1 MRTIR
6 LDQHLL
12 ITLGLISL
20 ILAGCAGSPSSKF
33 YQLSSLQ
40 NSGTLVT
47 RDTALDQS
55 RIIAIGPVR
64 IPDYLDRPQIV
75 TRSGKNEL
83 QLSEFDRWAGPLEN
97 DVNRVLVE
105 DISSLLPIEHFSVVR
120 WIPYL
125 ESQLPASYRVHV
137 LVDRFEGTLG
147 DSVLL
152 TAQWSVFA
160 GNGSLLM
167 RKESRISGQMQ
178 GSSYAAL
185 VAAMSDALAKLS
197 RDIAEGITSVL
208 PPELK
213 KNNLPN
219 EGVYR

>member
-1 MRTIR
+1 MRTIC

-12 ITLGLISL
+12 ITLCLISL
-20 ILAGCAGSPSSKF
+20 ILAGCAASPSSRF

-40 NSGTLVT
+40 NSGTLLT
-47 RDTALDQS
+47 RDVALDQS

-83 QLSEFDRWAGPLEN
+83 QLSEFERWAGPIEN

-105 DISSLLPIEHFSVVR
+105 DISSLLSIEHCSVVR

-167 RKESRISGQMQ
+167 RKESRISRQMQ

-185 VAAMSDALAKLS
+185 VAAMSEALAKLS
-197 RDIAEGITSVL
+197 RDITEGITSVL
-208 PPELK
+208 PPEPIRK
-213 KNNLPN
+213 VSST
-219 EGVYR
+219 EGGSR

>member
-6 LDQHLL
+6 LDQSLL
-12 ITLGLISL
+12 ITFCLISL

-47 RDTALDQS
+47 CDTALDHSQ
-55 RIIAIGPVR
+55 IIAIGPVR

-83 QLSEFDRWAGPLEN
+83 QLSEFDRWAGPLES

-137 LVDRFEGTLG
+137 LVDRFEGTIG
-147 DSVLL
+147 DSMLL

-185 VAAMSDALAKLS
+185 VAAMSNSLAKLS
-197 RDIAEGITSVL
+197 RDIAEGITSVCL
-208 PPELK
+208 KHPPLTH
-213 KNNLPN
+213 
-219 EGVYR
+219 

>member
-12 ITLGLISL
+12 ITLCLISL

-83 QLSEFDRWAGPLEN
+83 QLSEFDRWAGPLES

-105 DISSLLPIEHFSVVR
+105 DISSLLPIEHFSVVC

-137 LVDRFEGTLG
+137 LVDRFEGTLE

-185 VAAMSDALAKLS
+185 VAEMSDALAKLS

-208 PPELK
+208 PQEPTK
-213 KNNLPN
+213 KNLPN
-219 EGVYR
+219 

>member
-6 LDQHLL
+6 LDQRLL
-12 ITLGLISL
+12 ITLCLISL

-64 IPDYLDRPQIV
+64 MPDYLDRPQIV

-137 LVDRFEGTLG
+137 LVERFEGTLG

-185 VAAMSDALAKLS
+185 VAEMSDALAKLS

-208 PPELK
+208 PQEPTK
-213 KNNLPN
+213 KNLPN
-219 EGVYR
+219 